1 MFVEVTVEKLIGG
14 GGFLL
19 PPTPPPSIL
28 NRVKAFILHIVLSFE
43 ISFHFIL

>member
-19 PPTPPPSIL
+19 PPTPPPAKL
-28 NRVKAFILHIVLSFE
+28 NRVKGFILQIVLSFE